1 MTVSHAIYGTGWD
14 GSVVLEGDKDGD
26 WTLLTGEGAPPEEGG
41 PKVNLNTATAEELSA
56 LPMIGG
62 KRAEAI
68 IDFRAAH
75 GAFARIEE
83 LDDVEGI
90 GPATVNAI
98 KDLVTI
104 GG

>member
-1 MTVSHAIYGTGWD
+1 
-14 GSVVLEGDKDGD
+14 
-26 WTLLTGEGAPPEEGG
+26 
-41 PKVNLNTATAEELSA
+41 
-56 LPMIGG
+56 MIGG

-68 IDFRAAH
+68 IDFRTAH
-75 GAFARIEE
+75 GTFARIEE

-98 KDLVTI
+98 KDLVTV